1 MNQDQLNK
9 YFSTVWTSK
18 IDQYLLSGWALIDK
32 IQPNETVL
40 DVGCGFNEF
49 KRHIPNLI
57 GIDPAN
63 SRADF
68 QLSIEDFRKDIKFD
82 VAFCLGSI
90 NFGSEENIL
99 NQIDCVVQCLKPQ
112 ARIYWRC
119 NPGLKDHG
127 NQECESIDFFPWTF
141 QKHLDYS
148 EKFGFICQ
156 VLANDSN
163 NRIYSEWTRQ
173 SSI

>member
-1 MNQDQLNK
+1 MNQTELDK
-9 YFSTVWTSK
+9 YFSTVWHSNLDQYQYSGWKLISK
-18 IDQYLLSGWALIDK
+18 IHKD
-32 IQPNETVL
+32 ETVL
-40 DVGCGFNEF
+40 DVGCGYNEF
-49 KRHIPNLI
+49 KQHIKNLI

-63 SRADF
+63 ENADVM
-68 QLSIEDFRKDIKFD
+68 LSIENFRKDIKFD

-90 NFGSEENIL
+90 NFGNEEIIL

-127 NQECESIDFFPWTF
+127 NQECEKIDFFPWSF
-141 QKHLDYS
+141 EKHLDYS
-148 EKFGFICQ
+148 KKFGFTCQ
-156 VLANDSN
+156 TLAWDSN